1 MTGPKFLKP
10 SEMKRREERSTVSAR
25 IKTVTAETL
34 ERLASKEDLTMSQL
48 IANILDQYVEWIE
61 DSKRKAK

>member
-34 ERLASKEDLTMSQL
+34 ERLSSKEDLTMSQL

>member
-10 SEMKRREERSTVSAR
+10 SEMKKRDERSTVSAR

-34 ERLASKEDLTMSQL
+34 ELLATQEDLTMSQM
-48 IANILDQYVEWIE
+48 IANILDQYVEWI
-61 DSKRKAK
+61 DSSKKKVR